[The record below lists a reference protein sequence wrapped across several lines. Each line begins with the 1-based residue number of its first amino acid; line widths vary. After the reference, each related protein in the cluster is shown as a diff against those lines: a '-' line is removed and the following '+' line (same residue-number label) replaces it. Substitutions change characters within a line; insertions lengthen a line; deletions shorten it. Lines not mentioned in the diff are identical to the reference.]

1 MTYYIS
7 EILDAGQQGPLF
19 MVNFRFLCLP
29 YIYIIFILQYLDILL
44 HLQVT
49 VENCPGEIFINISPT
64 KCWNMVRERLNMEIR
79 RQINMGRANLPTL
92 QPPGSVDGHEMFG
105 LLTPAIVQVWH

>member
-1 MTYYIS
+1 MPSIYLYIS
-7 EILDAGQQGPLF
+7 VL
-19 MVNFRFLCLP
+19 RC
-29 YIYIIFILQYLDILL
+29 LDILL